1 MKKMVIAKLT
11 TSALVL
17 STLMAAGSG
26 SGWAQGPADAK
37 AVHDAAAVAQRASVA
52 LTKKQA
58 AKAVTLAETAVSL
71 QPRDARYRMLLGQ
84 AYLGAGR
91 FQSAEQT
98 FSDTLMLDPERER
111 AALDL
116 ALAQIAQGRRDAAK
130 STLADYRDK
139 LPAADFGLAVALAGD
154 ADEAVRILEF
164 ATRAPDATAKTRQN
178 LALAYALAGKWNN
191 ARVMAVQDLSPD
203 EADTRVAGWAQFA
216 RPAAASDQVA
226 TLLGVIPRLDG
237 GMPTRLALVRGNP
250 AIRTASAR
258 EAVAPVAG
266 APTPLPVPV
275 AVATAETQ
283 PAFEVAATTAMASPI
298 SAATVSP
305 VLSAMASP
313 VSKGRPSPAPV
324 LIRAEP
330 RPVRQAVIRLL
341 RPAATVKAAAFHPAH
356 PGKFVVQIGAFENAS
371 SAQRAWNR
379 LSSRINLANYD
390 AVNGAARFRN
400 ASLIRVAIGGLDT
413 RADANRL
420 CARIKQTGS
429 VCFVRIQEGDAPA
442 RWAQRRT
449 FKVAAR

>member
-98 FSDTLMLDPERER
+98 FSDTLTLDPERER

-226 TLLGVIPRLDG
+226 ALLGVTPRLDG
-237 GMPTRLALVRGNP
+237 GVPTRLALARGNP
-250 AIRTASAR
+250 AIRTASAP
-258 EAVAPVAG
+258 EAVAPVAV
-266 APTPLPVPV
+266 APAPLPVPV

-283 PAFEVAATTAMASPI
+283 PAFEVAATTAMASP
-298 SAATVSP
+298 VSR
-305 VLSAMASP
+305 
-313 VSKGRPSPAPV
+313 GRPSLAPV

-330 RPVRQAVIRLL
+330 RPVRQAVIRPL
-341 RPAATVKAAAFHPAH
+341 RPAATVRAAAFHPAH

-429 VCFVRIQEGDAPA
+429 VCFVRVQEGDAPA
-442 RWAQRRT
+442 RWVQRHT

>member
-98 FSDTLMLDPERER
+98 FSDTLTLDPERER

-226 TLLGVIPRLDG
+226 ALLGVTPRLDG
-237 GMPTRLALVRGNP
+237 GMPTRLALARGNP
-250 AIRTASAR
+250 AIRTASAP
-258 EAVAPVAG
+258 EAVAPVAV
-266 APTPLPVPV
+266 APAPLPVPV

-283 PAFEVAATTAMASPI
+283 PAFEVAATTAMASP
-298 SAATVSP
+298 VSR
-305 VLSAMASP
+305 
-313 VSKGRPSPAPV
+313 GRPSPAPV

-330 RPVRQAVIRLL
+330 RPVRQAVIRPL
-341 RPAATVKAAAFHPAH
+341 RPAATVRAAAFHPAH

-429 VCFVRIQEGDAPA
+429 VCFVRVQEGDAPA
-442 RWAQRRT
+442 RWVQRHT

>member
-98 FSDTLMLDPERER
+98 FSDTLTLDPERER

-216 RPAAASDQVA
+216 RPAPASDQVA
-226 TLLGVIPRLDG
+226 ALLGVTPRLDG
-237 GMPTRLALVRGNP
+237 GMPTRLALARGNP
-250 AIRTASAR
+250 AIRTASAP
-258 EAVAPVAG
+258 EAVAPVAV
-266 APTPLPVPV
+266 APAPLPVPV

-283 PAFEVAATTAMASPI
+283 PAFEVAATTAMASP
-298 SAATVSP
+298 VSR
-305 VLSAMASP
+305 
-313 VSKGRPSPAPV
+313 GRPSPAPV

-330 RPVRQAVIRLL
+330 RPVRQAVIRPL
-341 RPAATVKAAAFHPAH
+341 RPAATVRAAAFHPAH

-429 VCFVRIQEGDAPA
+429 VCFVRVQEGDAPA
-442 RWAQRRT
+442 RWVQRHT